1 MLEQGFRDRNALLTQ
16 LLKRTPCV
24 GICSTTYGDLVC
36 RGCKR
41 FAHEIDQW
49 NGYALDQRGLVW
61 ERLFKL
67 REGAFLAHAGIAD
80 DEVVLER
87 ARGFRVAD
95 LQALS
100 LINIAYEVVRRA
112 GRETDFAAL
121 GVTPHLPAD
130 TVGILYERVEQELYA
145 RSLAQYE
152 HDFHVSAQ

>member
-1 MLEQGFRDRNALLTQ
+1 MTQ

-49 NGYALDQRGLVW
+49 NGYQADQRVLVW

-67 REGAFLAHAGIAD
+67 REGAFLAHATITD
-80 DEVVLER
+80 TDVLLER

-95 LQALS
+95 LDALNLS
-100 LINIAYEVVRRA
+100 NVAYEVVRRA
-112 GRETDFAAL
+112 GREGDFAAL
-121 GVTPHLPAD
+121 GIAPHEA
-130 TVGILYERVEQELYA
+130 VASASALYERIEQELYA

-152 HDFHVSAQ
+152 HDFHVSSR

>member
-1 MLEQGFRDRNALLTQ
+1 MTE

-49 NGYALDQRGLVW
+49 NGYAADQRVLVW

-67 REGAFLAHAGIAD
+67 REGAFLAHADVVD
-80 DEVVLER
+80 DTLLLER
-87 ARGFRVAD
+87 ARAFRVAD
-95 LQALS
+95 LDALS
-100 LINIAYEVVRRA
+100 RINVAYEVVRRA
-112 GRETDFAAL
+112 GRESDLASL
-121 GVTPHLPAD
+121 GIAPHVPAESASL
-130 TVGILYERVEQELYA
+130 LYARVEQELYA

-152 HDFHVSAQ
+152 HNFHVRAQ

>member
-1 MLEQGFRDRNALLTQ
+1 MSQ

-49 NGYALDQRGLVW
+49 NGYVSDQRLLVW

-80 DEVVLER
+80 QEILRQR
-87 ARGFRVAD
+87 AEGFRVAD
-95 LQALS
+95 LSLLS
-100 LINIAYEVVRRA
+100 PVNIAYEVVRRA
-112 GRETDFAAL
+112 GREADFGAL
-121 GVTPHLPAD
+121 GIAPHQPAE
-130 TVGILYERVEQELYA
+130 TASVLYERIEQELYA

>member
-1 MLEQGFRDRNALLTQ
+1 MTE

-49 NGYALDQRGLVW
+49 NGYASDQRVLVW

-67 REGAFLAHAGIAD
+67 REGAFSAHAD
-80 DEVVLER
+80 VVDGKRLLER
-87 ARGFRVAD
+87 AKGFRVAD
-95 LQALS
+95 LDALS
-100 LINIAYEVVRRA
+100 QLNIAYEVVRRA

-121 GVTPHLPAD
+121 GIAPHAPA
-130 TVGILYERVEQELYA
+130 TSASALYERIEQELYA

-152 HDFHVSAQ
+152 HDFHVNAQ

>member
-1 MLEQGFRDRNALLTQ
+1 
-16 LLKRTPCV
+16 V

-49 NGYALDQRGLVW
+49 NGYESDQRMLVW

-67 REGAFLAHAGIAD
+67 REGAFLAHAQII
-80 DEVVLER
+80 DEEIVVER
-87 ARGFRVAD
+87 AQSFRVAD
-95 LQALS
+95 LELLS
-100 LINIAYEVVRRA
+100 PLNIAYEVVRRA
-112 GRETDFAAL
+112 GRATDFAAL
-121 GVTPHLPAD
+121 GLVPHLPAD
-130 TVGILYERVEQELYA
+130 TASVLYERIEQELYG

>member
-1 MLEQGFRDRNALLTQ
+1 LTQ

-41 FAHEIDQW
+41 FAHEIDGW
-49 NGYALDQRGLVW
+49 NGFASDQRVLVW

-67 REGAFLAHAGIAD
+67 REGAFLAHAEIAD
-80 DEVVLER
+80 DDLVLTR
-87 ARGFRVAD
+87 AREFRVAD
-95 LQALS
+95 LEALNS
-100 LINIAYEVVRRA
+100 TNIAYEVVRRA
-112 GRETDFAAL
+112 GRETDLSAL
-121 GVTPHLPAD
+121 GIASLVPVESASALFQL
-130 TVGILYERVEQELYA
+130 IEQELFA

>member
-1 MLEQGFRDRNALLTQ
+1 MSELLQ
-16 LLKRTPCV
+16 RTPCV

-49 NGYALDQRGLVW
+49 NGFAADQRVLVW

-67 REGAFLAHAGIAD
+67 REGAFLAHA
-80 DEVVLER
+80 EVVDGELVLDR
-87 ARGFRVAD
+87 ARRFRVAD
-95 LQALS
+95 LEALS
-100 LINIAYEVVRRA
+100 ETNIAYEVVRRA
-112 GRETDFAAL
+112 GRETDFSAL
-121 GVTPHLPAD
+121 GIAPRSPAASA
-130 TVGILYERVEQELYA
+130 GALNERIEQELYA

>member
-1 MLEQGFRDRNALLTQ
+1 M
-16 LLKRTPCV
+16 

-49 NGYALDQRGLVW
+49 NGFAPDQRILVW

-67 REGAFLAHAGIAD
+67 REGAFLAHAEITD
-80 DEVVLER
+80 EEVVLAR
-87 ARGFRVAD
+87 ARGFHIAD

-100 LINIAYEVVRRA
+100 QANIAYEVVRRA
-112 GRETDFAAL
+112 GRESDFARL
-121 GVTPHLPAD
+121 GVAPHRAAD
-130 TVGILYERVEQELYA
+130 SASALYERIEQELYA
-145 RSLAQYE
+145 RSLARYE

>member
-1 MLEQGFRDRNALLTQ
+1 LTQ

-49 NGYALDQRGLVW
+49 NGYVSDQRMLVW

-67 REGAFLAHAGIAD
+67 REGAFLAHADMTNAEI
-80 DEVVLER
+80 VLDR
-87 ARGFRVAD
+87 ARAFRVAD
-95 LQALS
+95 LEMLS
-100 LINIAYEVVRRA
+100 PVNIAYEVVRRA
-112 GRETDFAAL
+112 GRTSDFASL
-121 GVTPHLPAD
+121 GVTPHVPAESASA
-130 TVGILYERVEQELYA
+130 LYDRIEQELYA

-152 HDFHVSAQ
+152 RDFHVRAQ

>member
-1 MLEQGFRDRNALLTQ
+1 MSQ

-49 NGYALDQRGLVW
+49 NGYEGDQRVLVW
-61 ERLFKL
+61 QRLFKL
-67 REGAFLAHAGIAD
+67 REGAFSVHARIID
-80 DEVVLER
+80 DEVLMNR
-87 ARGFRVAD
+87 AQGYRVPD
-95 LQALS
+95 LDILS
-100 LINIAYEVVRRA
+100 PANVAYEVVRRA
-112 GRETDFAAL
+112 GRESDFAAL
-121 GVTPHLPAD
+121 GIQPFQSASSASA
-130 TVGILYERVEQELYA
+130 LYERIEQELYA

>member
-1 MLEQGFRDRNALLTQ
+1 M
-16 LLKRTPCV
+16 KRTPCV

-49 NGYALDQRGLVW
+49 NGYASGQRVLVW

-67 REGAFLAHAGIAD
+67 REGAFLAHAAITD
-80 DEVVLER
+80 DDIVLDR
-87 ARGFRVAD
+87 ARAFRVAD
-95 LQALS
+95 LEVLS
-100 LINIAYEVVRRA
+100 PVNVAYEVVRRA
-112 GRETDFAAL
+112 GRASDFAAL
-121 GVTPHLPAD
+121 GLAPHVSAASASA
-130 TVGILYERVEQELYA
+130 LYERIEQELYA

>member
-1 MLEQGFRDRNALLTQ
+1 MTQ

-49 NGYALDQRGLVW
+49 NGYASDQRVLVW
-61 ERLFKL
+61 QRLFKL
-67 REGAFLAHAGIAD
+67 REGAFLAHADVVD
-80 DEVVLER
+80 DDVVLER
-87 ARGFRVAD
+87 ARAFRVAD
-95 LQALS
+95 LEALS
-100 LINIAYEVVRRA
+100 RVNIAYEVVRRA
-112 GRETDFAAL
+112 GREPDFSAL
-121 GVTPHLPAD
+121 GVMPHLPA
-130 TVGILYERVEQELYA
+130 GSASALYERIEQELYA

>member
-1 MLEQGFRDRNALLTQ
+1 MTQ

-49 NGYALDQRGLVW
+49 NGYEGDQRVLVW

-67 REGAFLAHAGIAD
+67 REGAFLAHADIED
-80 DEVVLER
+80 LDVLMTR
-87 ARGFRVAD
+87 AQGFRVAD
-95 LQALS
+95 LEALTPH
-100 LINIAYEVVRRA
+100 NVAYEVIRRA
-112 GRETDFAAL
+112 GKESDFIAL
-121 GVTPHLPAD
+121 GVKPHEPAASASA
-130 TVGILYERVEQELYA
+130 LYERIEQELYA

>member
-1 MLEQGFRDRNALLTQ
+1 MTQ
-16 LLKRTPCV
+16 RLKRTPCV

-49 NGYALDQRGLVW
+49 NSFAADQRGLVW

-67 REGAFLAHAGIAD
+67 REGAFLAHAD
-80 DEVVLER
+80 VSDPEQVRVR
-87 ARGFRVAD
+87 AKGFRVAD
-95 LQALS
+95 LDTLTP
-100 LINIAYEVVRRA
+100 INIAYEVVRRA
-112 GRETDFAAL
+112 GRESEFSQL
-121 GVTPHLPAD
+121 GITPHRPAE
-130 TVGILYERVEQELYA
+130 TASALYERIEQELYA

>member
-1 MLEQGFRDRNALLTQ
+1 MTQ

-41 FAHEIDQW
+41 FAHEIDGW
-49 NGYALDQRGLVW
+49 NGFASDQRVLVW

-67 REGAFLAHAGIAD
+67 REGAFLAHAEIAD
-80 DEVVLER
+80 DDLVLTR
-87 ARGFRVAD
+87 AREFRVAD
-95 LQALS
+95 LEALNS
-100 LINIAYEVVRRA
+100 TNIAYEVVRRA
-112 GRETDFAAL
+112 GRETDLSAL
-121 GVTPHLPAD
+121 GIASLVPVESASALFQL
-130 TVGILYERVEQELYA
+130 IEQELFA

>member
-1 MLEQGFRDRNALLTQ
+1 MTQ

-49 NGYALDQRGLVW
+49 NGYEGDQRVLVW

-67 REGAFLAHAGIAD
+67 REGAFLAHARIED
-80 DEVVLER
+80 VELLMSR
-87 ARGFRVAD
+87 ARDFRVAD
-95 LQALS
+95 LEALTPH
-100 LINIAYEVVRRA
+100 NVAYEVVRRA
-112 GRETDFAAL
+112 GRESDLAAL
-121 GVTPHLPAD
+121 GVQPHEPAESASR
-130 TVGILYERVEQELYA
+130 LYQRIEQELYA

>member
-1 MLEQGFRDRNALLTQ
+1 MTRTPLTE

-49 NGYALDQRGLVW
+49 NGYASDQRVLVW

-67 REGAFLAHAGIAD
+67 REGAFSAHAEVIDTARLMERAKRFRIAD
-80 DEVVLER
+80 LD
-87 ARGFRVAD
+87 
-95 LQALS
+95 ALS
-100 LINIAYEVVRRA
+100 ERNIAYEVIRRA

-121 GVTPHLPAD
+121 GIAPRAPAE
-130 TVGILYERVEQELYA
+130 TAGALYQRIEQELYA

>member
-1 MLEQGFRDRNALLTQ
+1 MTE

-49 NGYALDQRGLVW
+49 NGYASGQRVLVW

-67 REGAFLAHAGIAD
+67 REGAFSAHA
-80 DEVVLER
+80 EVVDAALLLER
-87 ARGFRVAD
+87 AKRFRVAD
-95 LQALS
+95 LEALS
-100 LINIAYEVVRRA
+100 EGNIAYEVIRRA
-112 GRETDFAAL
+112 GRETDFTAL
-121 GVTPHLPAD
+121 GIAPHAPAE
-130 TVGILYERVEQELYA
+130 TASALYERIEQELYA

>member
-1 MLEQGFRDRNALLTQ
+1 MTE

-49 NGYALDQRGLVW
+49 NGYAGDQRVLVW

-67 REGAFLAHAGIAD
+67 REGAFLAHA
-80 DEVVLER
+80 EVTDAAILLER
-87 ARGFRVAD
+87 AKGFRVAD
-95 LQALS
+95 LDALS
-100 LINIAYEVVRRA
+100 ETNVAYEVVRRA
-112 GRETDFAAL
+112 GRETDFASL
-121 GVTPHLPAD
+121 GIAPHEPARSAG
-130 TVGILYERVEQELYA
+130 VLYERIEQELYA